1 MRWSHTRAM
10 GGLRHSW
17 SVSVAAA
24 RALQRRLR
32 EHLIRED
39 ALGPLAV
46 VAGADVAFTGGE
58 GVAAVVTLAFPALT
72 LREVVAARCP
82 VTFPY
87 VPGFLTFREGPALQA
102 AFRRLRRPPD
112 LVLFDGHGLAHPA
125 RFGLACHLGL
135 LLDVPAIGCAKSLLT
150 GAVAIGRLGRRR
162 GARRV
167 IRADGEV
174 VGAALRTADGVR
186 PIFVSAGHRLSLP
199 TALRLTLHCCRGYRV
214 PEPIRLADAAV
225 ALLKRRGGTT
235 LPPEDLARLLRRR
248 GGRRIPVAATSPG
261 RYSPAS

>member
-1 MRWSHTRAM
+1 M
-10 GGLRHSW
+10 GGPRHGW
-17 SVSVAAA
+17 PVSVAAA

-46 VAGADVAFTGGE
+46 VAGADVAFAGQE
-58 GVAAVVTLAFPALT
+58 AIAAVVTLAFPALT
-72 LREVVAARCP
+72 LREVVAARRP
-82 VTFPY
+82 ITFPY
-87 VPGFLTFREGPALQA
+87 VPGLLTFREGPALQA
-102 AFRRLRRPPD
+102 AFRRLGRHPD

-135 LLDVPAIGCAKSLLT
+135 LWDVPGIGCAKSLLT
-150 GAVAIGRLGRRR
+150 GEVAIGKLGRRR
-162 GARRV
+162 GAHRV
-167 IRADGEV
+167 IRAGGEV

-186 PIFVSAGHRLSLP
+186 PIFVSAGHRLSLR
-199 TALRLTLHCCRGYRV
+199 TALRLTLRCCRGYRI

-235 LPPEDLARLLRRR
+235 LPPEDLGRLLRPA
-248 GGRRIPVAATSPG
+248 GGRRIPVAGPSPG

>member
-1 MRWSHTRAM
+1 MVGR
-10 GGLRHSW
+10 RHAW

-32 EHLIRED
+32 EGLIRED

-58 GVAAVVTLAFPALT
+58 GVAAVVTLAFPTLT
-72 LREVVAARCP
+72 LREVVAARRP

-87 VPGFLTFREGPALQA
+87 VPGLLTFREGPVLQA

-135 LLDVPAIGCAKSLLT
+135 LWDVPAIGCAKSLLT
-150 GAVAIGRLGRRR
+150 GEGAIGRLGRRR
-162 GARRV
+162 GAHRV

-174 VGAALRTADGVR
+174 VGVALRTADGVR
-186 PIFVSAGHRLSLP
+186 PIFVSAGHRLSLE
-199 TALRLTLHCCRGYRV
+199 TALRLTLRCCRGYRV

-225 ALLKRRGGTT
+225 ALLKGRGGTT
-235 LPPEDLARLLRRR
+235 LAPGDLARLLRRP
-248 GGRRIPVAATSPG
+248 GGRRISVAPSGAR